1 MLTRCNGIG
10 LPTPGRRGA
19 VWRRLAGSGL
29 AGWALAIAGGAVS
42 SAVAM
47 PTPAVQESP
56 ARAPA
61 TETGSVPIV
70 PGSGWSRSANVAPG
84 TILELA
90 GPGVHVPA
98 VLEGLRGRDD
108 APIVVRRAIGA
119 PSAPF
124 VVGGETG
131 LLLRDCEHVVVEEIA
146 FIGATRCGIRIE
158 NCRSIAVRN
167 VLVARLGPDA
177 DADGFEIVDST
188 GIDLRTVRFDG
199 WQDAGLELR
208 GAREIRGGD
217 LQFTPLVRHRNLTA
231 IRVGADC
238 RDVRFSEF
246 TTRAI
251 PTAVEIGIAADLPHT
266 PDTPEAS
273 EPADSLGD
281 GATAPSSGTADRPV
295 ASTSPPR
302 AIVLERALLD
312 RPDVALRLL
321 DAVEVDLRR
330 LTIVDSKVVFEI
342 DAKGLEA
349 ARFADNL
356 VVWNPGA
363 MRAFAE
369 VVRGDEGLELGG
381 NLWWSAELPAARPL
395 LGDLPGRAAT
405 PQRFSPDPRVAPR
418 GHPTAPEAEG
428 FGRPAPE
435 RP

>member
-1 MLTRCNGIG
+1 MLTRWSKVG
-10 LPTPGRRGA
+10 LPRRRGRGMA
-19 VWRRLAGSGL
+19 SRALAT
-29 AGWALAIAGGAVS
+29 AGWVVS
-42 SAVAM
+42 AAVAM
-47 PTPAVQESP
+47 PVAAAQEAPTPDT
-56 ARAPA
+56 AP
-61 TETGSVPIV
+61 ETVSVSIV
-70 PGSGWSRSANVAPG
+70 PGSGWSRASNVAPG

-108 APIVVRRAIGA
+108 APIVVRRASGA
-119 PSAPF
+119 PTAPF

-146 FIGATRCGIRIE
+146 FIGATRCAIRIE

-177 DADGFEIVDST
+177 DADGLEIVDST
-188 GIDLRTVRFDG
+188 GVDLRTIRFDG

-208 GAREIRGGD
+208 GAREVRGGD
-217 LQFTPLVRHRNLTA
+217 LQFTPLVRHRNRTA
-231 IRVGADC
+231 IRVGAGC
-238 RDVRFSEF
+238 RDVHFSEF

-251 PTAVEIGIAADLPHT
+251 PTAVEIGTAADA
-266 PDTPEAS
+266 PES
-273 EPADSLGD
+273 SGPADSLED
-281 GATAPSSGTADRPV
+281 GGTAPSADLVDRPV
-295 ASTSPPR
+295 DSTSPPR
-302 AIVLERALLD
+302 GIVFERARLD
-312 RPDVALRLL
+312 RPDVAFRLL
-321 DAVEVDLRR
+321 DAVGVDLRR
-330 LTIVDSKVVFEI
+330 LTIVDPKVVFEI
-342 DAKGLEA
+342 DAEVLEA

-363 MRAFAE
+363 MSAFAK

-395 LGDLPGRAAT
+395 LGDLPGRVAM
-405 PQRFSPDPRVAPR
+405 PQRFSPDPQVAPR

-428 FGRPAPE
+428 LGRPSPD